1 MICHRRALFE
11 RINVVFARGNKFVE
25 RNRASMTVKIRKVSV
40 QTRRS
45 FMSILLEMT
54 REHYRVTSYDNFDI
68 TRIKEYIFCNKIGDN

>member
-11 RINVVFARGNKFVE
+11 RINAVFARGNKFVE

-54 REHYRVTSYDNFDI
+54 REQYRVTSYDNFDI
-68 TRIKEYIFCNKIGDN
+68 TRIKEYIFCNKIGEN